1 MGKLL
6 PIFCHN
12 VTVYQDVAKSLGY
25 NRTKCAARARMS
37 KGQWSDLLNG
47 KISHPSIWTASRVA
61 DALRVKIDDLI
72 TFDEDMRQQAIAR
85 MVSLFSLEQMQN
97 KAAIAKATGGDNGT
111 DYSKGA
117 DVAPI
122 RKLGETS
129 LEEGSRGTGF
139 SQRSGGYGKE
149 TI

>member
-1 MGKLL
+1 MTRLL

-12 VTVYQDVAKSLGY
+12 MTVYQNVAKSLGY

-72 TFDEDMRQQAIAR
+72 TFDEYMRQQAIAR
-85 MVSLFSLEQMQN
+85 MVSLFSLEQMQS
-97 KAAIAKATGGDNGT
+97 KAAIAKATGG
-111 DYSKGA
+111 
-117 DVAPI
+117 
-122 RKLGETS
+122 E
-129 LEEGSRGTGF
+129 
-139 SQRSGGYGKE
+139 
-149 TI
+149 